1 MFEWL
6 VQAVLAFINQYG
18 YLAVFVYMVLETAFI
33 LHFAPSEAIVPFAA
47 SQLVHDPVSFV
58 LFVIDA
64 TAGATVGSL
73 VAYVLFG
80 RYGERLLERYGHLI
94 HVSERNLER
103 SQAVFRGYGESTVF
117 WARMLPFFRAL
128 ISIPAGL
135 AEMGLRRFVLYT
147 ASGAALFNTG
157 LAYLVYT
164 GSNTPSPL
172 EIAIGTVNR
181 WVAVELAYIQSHV
194 RFVIELFGII
204 VLIGGAVWMGRHW
217 IRAYP
222 ETAKRLTLHL
232 VRIVGVVV
240 GGLFLLGAV
249 SSPHRAFAAITWAWN
264 DPLFFVSLGFS
275 EQVALVLSGVLIGFG
290 AVLAFELGQ
299 LVRIAHVQTIIS
311 RLRRRF

>member
-18 YLAVFVYMVLETAFI
+18 YLAVFVYMMLETAFI
-33 LHFAPSEAIVPFAA
+33 LHFAPSEVIVPFAA

-58 LFVIDA
+58 LFVVDT

-73 VAYVLFG
+73 VAYLLFG
-80 RYGERLLERYGHLI
+80 WYGERLLERYGHLI

-103 SQAVFRGYGESTVF
+103 NQAIFRGYGESTVF
-117 WARMLPFFRAL
+117 WGRMLPLFRAL

-135 AEMGLRRFVLYT
+135 AEMDLRRFVLYS
-147 ASGAALFNTG
+147 AGGAALFNAG
-157 LAYLVYT
+157 LTYLVYT
-164 GSNTPSPL
+164 GANTSSPL
-172 EIAIGTVNR
+172 EIASQTVTR
-181 WVAVELAYIQSHV
+181 WVAVELAYIQS
-194 RFVIELFGII
+194 RLAFVIVLFGII
-204 VLIGGAVWMGRHW
+204 VLLGGAVWLSRHW

-240 GGLFLLGAV
+240 GGSFLLGAI
-249 SSPHRAFAAITWAWN
+249 SSPYRAFAAVTWAWN

-275 EQVALVLSGVLIGFG
+275 EQVALVLSGILIGFG

-299 LVRIAHVQTIIS
+299 LVRIAHVQTVVS
-311 RLRRRF
+311 SLRRRV